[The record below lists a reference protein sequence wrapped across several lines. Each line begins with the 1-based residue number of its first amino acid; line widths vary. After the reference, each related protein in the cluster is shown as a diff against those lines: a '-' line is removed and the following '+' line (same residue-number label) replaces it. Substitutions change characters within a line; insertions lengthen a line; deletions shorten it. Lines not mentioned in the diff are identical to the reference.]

1 MDKLQTHTQSHTLEG
16 FTPVISGTG
25 PGTGTGA
32 PHPTLHIRESDRHS
46 RVIGEC
52 CTSRLS
58 HRWGLAVR
66 YAGYGTYLSIKGA
79 KPASGVWCGASM
91 PGARWAWPCAAG
103 GGTLFTHG
111 VTVNTGY
118 RLLAPVGARRGN
130 RGAV

>member
-58 HRWGLAVR
+58 HRWVWRSDKR
-66 YAGYGTYLSIKGA
+66 YAGIYGTYLYKKVPSA
-79 KPASGVWCGASM
+79 KPASGVWRGASM
-91 PGARWAWPCAAG
+91 PGARWVWPWAAG
-103 GGTLFTHG
+103 GGSLFTHG

-118 RLLAPVGARRGN
+118 RLLAPVGARR
-130 RGAV
+130 

>member
-66 YAGYGTYLSIKGA
+66 YAGYGYTYLYKRCQTSER
-79 KPASGVWCGASM
+79 GVVRCLY
-91 PGARWAWPCAAG
+91 ARCAV
-103 GGTLFTHG
+103 G
-111 VTVNTGY
+111 VAV
-118 RLLAPVGARRGN
+118 RRGWGN
-130 RGAV
+130 FIYTWGDCKYRVPLACPGWRAAR

>member
-58 HRWGLAVR
+58 HRWVWRSDKR
-66 YAGYGTYLSIKGA
+66 YAGIYTVLICIKRCHLPNQRAG
-79 KPASGVWCGASM
+79 CGAV
-91 PGARWAWPCAAG
+91 PLC
-103 GGTLFTHG
+103 
-111 VTVNTGY
+111 
-118 RLLAPVGARRGN
+118 PVRSGRG
-130 RGAV
+130 RGPRVGEVYLHMG